1 MLGPEV
7 RDLCTYIGG
16 WGWVTGLLMG
26 GESLRAVMASGISKA
41 AGALVGGWVLG
52 WLSER
57 AGVTWGWS

>member
-1 MLGPEV
+1 
-7 RDLCTYIGG
+7 
-16 WGWVTGLLMG
+16 MG

-57 AGVTWGWS
+57 AGVTWGWG

>member
-41 AGALVGGWVLG
+41 AGVLVGEVG
-52 WLSER
+52 S
-57 AGVTWGWS
+57 WGGCLKGLV